1 MLPAETWLRLAI
13 LLIDDGLADG
23 RRLLPEGFVR
33 EMSTATP
40 QNPHAGMSVYVAG
53 DYISGRGAANP
64 DRDIGKTLHGE
75 PYLAHD
81 LFLFDGNSNQVI
93 YIVPSARL
101 VVARLGNRPPSGAE
115 WDNAYLINTLLRGL
129 DDEIRAQLEP
139 QPLPATQ

>member
-1 MLPAETWLRLAI
+1 MLPASTWLRLAI
-13 LLIDDGLADG
+13 LLIDDGLANG
-23 RRLLPEGFVR
+23 RRLLPQGFVR

-81 LFLFDGNSNQVI
+81 LFPVRRQLQPGDLHCPLGAACRCAPGQPASRRRRMGQRLP
-93 YIVPSARL
+93 YQYPAAR
-101 VVARLGNRPPSGAE
+101 AGR
-115 WDNAYLINTLLRGL
+115 
-129 DDEIRAQLEP
+129 
-139 QPLPATQ
+139 